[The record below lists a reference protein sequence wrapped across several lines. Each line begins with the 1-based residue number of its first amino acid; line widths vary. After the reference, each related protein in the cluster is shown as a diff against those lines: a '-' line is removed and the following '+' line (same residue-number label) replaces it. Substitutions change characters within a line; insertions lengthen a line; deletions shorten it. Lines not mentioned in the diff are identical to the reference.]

1 VSTDQGE
8 MNSYNISNNCY
19 SDTENEAAIR
29 HNILIVSRNEQIHK
43 SLRATLQNFF
53 LNGKGI
59 DIYAARDLQ
68 EAKNIASQNPDV
80 ILVVIDDNIQVN
92 GSYQF
97 FVNYM
102 RKELNNQNC
111 CITFKEDLINSS
123 NCSEITDQ
131 GKLDPDYEKFYYA
144 RERLIDIARTV
155 MLTADME
162 STIELHQP
170 IKANKLL
177 DANPVQEDSGQIAK
191 DKLYNVLAHDLKGP
205 VGNIKVMID
214 FLTNEPELLD
224 KQTSKDLLSR
234 VKESANSIHELLED
248 FLFWSRMLKRDIYYN
263 PIKLDL
269 AELVQESITLL
280 RSTAAAKNI
289 SISSKLPA
297 NTWVHA
303 DEYMITTALRNLIYN
318 AIKFTD
324 EGGTILLTGKL
335 LDNFL
340 EINVTDTGIGIPID
354 KLEKL
359 FQPDVYFSTKGTAKE
374 TGAGL
379 GLILCKDFIEKN
391 GGEISVEST
400 KNIGSTFTITIPR
413 AKSAS
418 SF

>member
-1 VSTDQGE
+1 MSTDQGE
-8 MNSYNISNNCY
+8 INSYNISNNCY
-19 SDTENEAAIR
+19 SDTENEVATR
-29 HNILIVSRNEQIHK
+29 HNILIVSRNEEIHI

-68 EAKNIASQNPDV
+68 EAKSIVSQNPEV
-80 ILVVIDDNIQVN
+80 ILVVIDDNVQVN
-92 GSYQF
+92 GSYQV
-97 FVNYM
+97 FVNFM
-102 RKELNNQNC
+102 RNKLNNQNC

-131 GKLDPDYEKFYYA
+131 QKLDPEFEKFYYA
-144 RERLIDIARTV
+144 RERLIDITRTV

-162 STIELHQP
+162 STIELQQP
-170 IKANKLL
+170 LRANNLL
-177 DANPVQEDSGQIAK
+177 ETNQVKEDSGQIAK

-224 KQTSKDLLSR
+224 LQTSKDLLSR

-269 AELVQESITLL
+269 TELVQESITLL

-289 SISSKLPA
+289 SISSKLPT
-297 NTWVHA
+297 NTWVYA

-318 AIKFTD
+318 AIKFT
-324 EGGTILLTGKL
+324 ETGGTILLTGKL

-340 EINVTDTGIGIPID
+340 EINVTDTGIGIPMD
-354 KLEKL
+354 NLEKL

-391 GGEISVEST
+391 GGEISVESS

-413 AKSAS
+413 AKTNH